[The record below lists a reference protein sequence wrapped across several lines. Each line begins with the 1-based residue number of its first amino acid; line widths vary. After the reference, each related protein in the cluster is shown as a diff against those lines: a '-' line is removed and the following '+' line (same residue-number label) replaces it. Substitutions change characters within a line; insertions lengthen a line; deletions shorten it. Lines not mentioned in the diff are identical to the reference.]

1 MEKKDNFIDRTIYLI
16 RKKLELNLSNDGT
29 LEEMINK
36 ARELIE
42 EIYK

>member
-16 RKKLELNLSNDGT
+16 RKKLELNLLNDGT